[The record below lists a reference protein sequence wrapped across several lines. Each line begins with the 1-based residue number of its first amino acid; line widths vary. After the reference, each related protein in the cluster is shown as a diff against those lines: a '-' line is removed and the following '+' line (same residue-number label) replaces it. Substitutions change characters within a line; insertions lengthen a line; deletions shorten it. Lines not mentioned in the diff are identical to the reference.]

1 MNYIKNQEHKNN
13 NKILCNYI
21 IIIYNLFLFGKLL
34 LNNI

>member
-13 NKILCNYI
+13 NKILSNYT
-21 IIIYNLFLFGKLL
+21 IIIYNLFLFGKLF